1 MGHGVGT
8 QYTPVSDFEREVIK
22 ALAEL
27 TTDMKSIVGNGQPGR
42 LDYVEKDVKALSRTQ
57 NRIIGALLFLSVILT
72 PAVAFAAAYLS
83 RK

>member
-8 QYTPVSDFEREVIK
+8 QCTPISDFEREVIK

-27 TTDMKSIVGNGQPGR
+27 TTDMKTIVGNGQPGR
-42 LDYVEKDVKALSRTQ
+42 LDYVEKDIKLLSRTQ
-57 NRIIGALLFLSVILT
+57 NRIIGALVFLSVVLA
-72 PAVAFAAAYLS
+72 PAVALAAAYLS